1 MVADPKKRAAEKAH
15 IVLIDETG
23 LLLNPLV
30 RRTLAPRGETPLLI
44 VPGAHRKRT
53 SVIAALSLSPLTHQP
68 GLYFQSL
75 VNDYYNNLATS
86 DFVRD
91 LLRHLRGPVILV
103 WDNGNNHKGPPI
115 QKLLT
120 DFPRLTIERLPPY
133 APDLN
138 PVEQL
143 WQHLKVGH
151 LANYAAPDIQTL
163 DDKALDFLATAKFDR
178 ERLLSCF
185 KNTPLYKPLTGHR
198 FPGSQ

>member
-1 MVADPKKRAAEKAH
+1 METRHRELEELALELDVVVSGRKGKHLHKRA
-15 IVLIDETG
+15 
-23 LLLNPLV
+23 
-30 RRTLAPRGETPLLI
+30 
-44 VPGAHRKRT
+44 
-53 SVIAALSLSPLTHQP
+53 
-68 GLYFQSL
+68 
-75 VNDYYNNLATS
+75 
-86 DFVRD
+86 VRD

-115 QKLLT
+115 QKLLA
-120 DFPRLTIERLPPY
+120 DYPRLTIERLPPY

-198 FPGSQ
+198 LPGSQ

>member
-1 MVADPKKRAAEKAH
+1 
-15 IVLIDETG
+15 LT
-23 LLLNPLV
+23 
-30 RRTLAPRGETPLLI
+30 

-53 SVIAALSLSPLTHQP
+53 SVIAALSLSPVTHQP

-75 VNDYYNNLATS
+75 VNDYYNNVATS
-86 DFVRD
+86 AFVRD

-115 QKLLT
+115 QSLLA

-151 LANYAAPDIQTL
+151 LANYAAPNIQTL
-163 DDKALDFLATAKFDR
+163 DDKALDYLSAAKSDR
-178 ERLLSCF
+178 DQLRSCF
-185 KNTPLYKPLTGHR
+185 KNTPLYNALTGHQLS
-198 FPGSQ
+198 GSQ